1 VLINWYLFIN
11 EDGVAVMLYTY
22 IQEYMVQILTDLPA
36 ILTDVFCGFYQ
47 ANQDDEMDIW
57 HAWER

>member
-1 VLINWYLFIN
+1 
-11 EDGVAVMLYTY
+11 MLYTY